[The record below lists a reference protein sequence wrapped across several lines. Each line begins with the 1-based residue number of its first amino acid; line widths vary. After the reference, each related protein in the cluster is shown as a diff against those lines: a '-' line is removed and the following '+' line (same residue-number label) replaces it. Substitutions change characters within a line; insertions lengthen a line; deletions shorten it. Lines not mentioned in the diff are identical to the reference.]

1 MEWLLL
7 LIGFILILGTGFFVA
22 VEFSLVALD
31 QSKVQQEIDRG
42 DAAGERVLACLK
54 SLSTQ
59 LSSCQLG
66 ITITTLLTGYTLD
79 SGINALAGDTIASWG
94 LAPSLAS
101 ALTLIFSMGIA
112 TLLSMIIGELVP
124 KNLAI
129 AEPYRVARVLAPGQ
143 LLFTKVMGPIVRTAN
158 GSANWIL
165 HRFGMEA
172 KEELSAARSPEELSS
187 MVRRSADLGTLDSD
201 TARFVDK
208 TLSFAELTAA
218 DVMTPRRKV
227 IMLED
232 TAPVS
237 DVIELAR
244 TTGHSRFPLYRED
257 QDNIVGVIHVKK
269 AVGLPLDKRDVLEA
283 GALMEDVLQV
293 PETVHLDSLLM
304 QLREGALQLAVVLD
318 EYGGTAGITTLE
330 DLVEEIV
337 GEVSDEHDTNSFDE
351 RPLRVG
357 NGDYIFSGLLRP
369 DEVKDYI
376 GTLDVD
382 EDPAYETMG
391 GFMMDHLGRV
401 PETGDLVPVEG
412 GRLRVEKMEQ
422 RRVDRIRYIP
432 EVHPLEGADATT
444 AGSFTAGKEARR

>member
-7 LIGFILILGTGFFVA
+7 IFGLLLILGTGFFVA
-22 VEFSLVALD
+22 VEFALVALD
-31 QSKVQQEIDRG
+31 QTKVQQEIERG
-42 DAAGERVLACLK
+42 DKAGVKVLACLK

-66 ITITTLLTGYTLD
+66 ITLTTLLTGYTLD
-79 SGINALAGDTIASWG
+79 SALQALTTDTIASWG
-94 LAPSLAS
+94 FSEGAARLISLVGAMV
-101 ALTLIFSMGIA
+101 FA
-112 TLLSMIIGELVP
+112 TLLSMIIGELIP

-129 AEPYRVARVLAPGQ
+129 AEAYRVARVLAPAQ
-143 LLFTKVMGPIVRTAN
+143 LLFTKIMGPIVRSAN
-158 GSANWIL
+158 GSANWVL

-208 TLSFAELTAA
+208 TLSFSELTAA

-232 TAPVS
+232 IAPVS
-237 DVIELAR
+237 DVIDLAR

-257 QDNIVGVIHVKK
+257 QDNIVGVVHVKK
-269 AVGLPLDKRDVLEA
+269 AVGVPVERRDSLEA

-293 PETVHLDSLLM
+293 PETVHLDSLIV

-337 GEVSDEHDTNSFDE
+337 GEVSDEHDTNSLDS

-357 NGDYIFSGLLRP
+357 NGDYLFSGLLRP
-369 DEVKDYI
+369 DEINEYI
-376 GTLDVD
+376 NVLDIED
-382 EDPAYETMG
+382 DPAYETMG
-391 GFMMDHLGRV
+391 GFMMDKLGRI
-401 PETGDLVPVEG
+401 PETGDTLPLPG
-412 GRLRVEKMEQ
+412 GTLKIEKMEQ
-422 RRVDRIRYIP
+422 RRIDRIRYTP
-432 EVHPLEGADATT
+432 HPAENLADTDRKKAQ
-444 AGSFTAGKEARR
+444 A

>member
-7 LIGFILILGTGFFVA
+7 IIGLALILGTGFFVA

-31 QSKVQQEIDRG
+31 QAKVQQEIDRG
-42 DAAGERVLACLK
+42 DAAGNKVLTCLK

-79 SGINALAGDTIASWG
+79 SAINSLAGETIASWG
-94 LAPSLAS
+94 LPTGISS

-112 TLLSMIIGELVP
+112 TLLSMIVGELVP

-129 AEPYRVARVLAPGQ
+129 AEPYRVARTLAPAQ
-143 LLFTKVMGPIVRTAN
+143 LIFTRIMGPIVRTAN
-158 GSANWIL
+158 GSANWVL
-165 HRFGMEA
+165 GRFGMEA

-208 TLSFAELTAA
+208 TLSFADKAAA

-227 IMLED
+227 TMLPD
-232 TAPVS
+232 TAPVAQ
-237 DVIELAR
+237 VIDLAR
-244 TTGHSRFPLYRED
+244 STGHSRFPLYRED
-257 QDNIVGVIHVKK
+257 QDNIVGVIHIKK
-269 AVGLPLDKRDVLEA
+269 AIALPADKREVLEA
-283 GALMEDVLQV
+283 GTLMEEVLQV
-293 PETVHLDSLLM
+293 PETVALDSLLI
-304 QLREGALQLAVVLD
+304 QLRQGALQLAVVLD

-337 GEVSDEHDTNSFDE
+337 GEVSDEHDPRTQDE
-351 RPLRVG
+351 TPRKVRS
-357 NGDYIFSGLLRP
+357 GDYIFSGLMRP
-369 DEVKDYI
+369 DEVADQI
-376 GTLDVD
+376 SGLEVE

-391 GFMMDHLGRV
+391 GFMMDRLGRI
-401 PETGDLVPVEG
+401 PEVGDTVPVEG
-412 GRLRVEKMEQ
+412 GVLRVEKMEQ
-422 RRVDRIRYIP
+422 RRVDSLRFIP
-432 EVHPLEGADATT
+432 SPTEETET
-444 AGSFTAGKEARR
+444 GKESA

>member
-7 LIGFILILGTGFFVA
+7 IFGLLLILGTGFFVA
-22 VEFSLVALD
+22 VEFALVALD
-31 QSKVQQEIDRG
+31 QTKVQQEIERG
-42 DAAGERVLACLK
+42 DKAGVKVLACLK

-66 ITITTLLTGYTLD
+66 ITLTTLLTGYTLD
-79 SGINALAGDTIASWG
+79 SALQALTTDTIASWG
-94 LAPSLAS
+94 FSEGAARLISLVGAMV
-101 ALTLIFSMGIA
+101 FA
-112 TLLSMIIGELVP
+112 TLLSMIVGELIP

-129 AEPYRVARVLAPGQ
+129 SEAYRVARVLAPAQ
-143 LLFTKVMGPIVRTAN
+143 LLFTKMMGPIVRSAN

-208 TLSFAELTAA
+208 TLSFSELTAA

-232 TAPVS
+232 IAPVS
-237 DVIELAR
+237 DVIDLAR
-244 TTGHSRFPLYRED
+244 TSGHSRFPLYRED
-257 QDNIVGVIHVKK
+257 QDNIVGAVHVKK
-269 AVGLPLDKRDVLEA
+269 AVGVPVERRDSLEA

-293 PETVHLDSLLM
+293 PETVHLDSLIV

-337 GEVSDEHDTNSFDE
+337 GEVSDEHDTNSLDS

-357 NGDYIFSGLLRP
+357 NGDYLFSGLLRP
-369 DEVKDYI
+369 DEINEYI
-376 GTLDVD
+376 NVLDIED
-382 EDPAYETMG
+382 DPAYETMG
-391 GFMMDHLGRV
+391 GFMMDKLGRI
-401 PETGDLVPVEG
+401 PETGDTLPLPG
-412 GRLRVEKMEQ
+412 GTLKIEKMEQ
-422 RRVDRIRYIP
+422 RRIDRIRYTP
-432 EVHPLEGADATT
+432 HPAENLADIDRKKAQ
-444 AGSFTAGKEARR
+444 A